1 MRFFGED
8 MRNILNQNIP
18 NSLELIFTSS
28 GIPKETPRFTNLSCF
43 LVYRYK
49 MLLAHNEFRFFTMG

>member
-1 MRFFGED
+1 

-43 LVYRYK
+43 LVFRYK